1 MPRKGGKVTAWE
13 AEGLIKIWDSPAL
26 ASSGDLRLFHS
37 NPWHSGAGNSRT
49 QMPAGRGSSLE
60 VPVTLGARPTV
71 AVTQHSCAELHTRAV
86 TKCQRDVPWSPCD
99 QRRKKWGCRRLL

>member
-26 ASSGDLRLFHS
+26 ALSGDLRLFHS

-49 QMPAGRGSSLE
+49 QMRAGRGSSLE
-60 VPVTLGARPTV
+60 VPGGTAGSGSDPA
-71 AVTQHSCAELHTRAV
+71 QLHRAPH
-86 TKCQRDVPWSPCD
+86 TSCD
-99 QRRKKWGCRRLL
+99 QVPKGRALVSV